1 MGFSATGAKVKGS
14 QRNEYLDRMRQ
25 GAWPLNPPNRL
36 NTTNRARG
44 GQGRPHTVHGLQ
56 VLAKPKV
63 QLQSLPSSLIPH
75 QIALRSLSTYLL
87 GVHILLCM
95 HNGGQRSALGHS
107 SGVTHWFLETESLTN
122 LKLNKLHRLTG
133 QQASSFRP
141 SLSPQCQDYR
151 YATMNSDFTILR
163 GPGDPTEVSML
174 TGEHVIDC
182 PCYRFSLQ

>member
-1 MGFSATGAKVKGS
+1 MGFSAIGAKVKGL
-14 QRNEYLDRMRQ
+14 QRNEYLYRMRQ
-25 GAWPLNPPNRL
+25 GAWPLNPSNRL
-36 NTTNRARG
+36 NTTNRACG

-107 SGVTHWFLETESLTN
+107 SGVTHWFLEAESLTN
-122 LKLNKLHRLTG
+122 LKLNKLHRLSG

-141 SLSPQCQDYR
+141 SLSPHCQDYR
-151 YATMNSDFTILR
+151 DATMSSDFTGVLGIQQRSPCLQ
-163 GPGDPTEVSML
+163 ESML
-174 TGEHVIDC
+174 
-182 PCYRFSLQ
+182 